1 MNGQPAPPPPATM
14 SSRTTAMPWWAWL
27 GVPLLAWAASR
38 AFVTAVGMIASLTFG
53 RAEVG
58 LDQAVSPVLGLFGS
72 WDTTWYLDI
81 ARRGYAFDVGQVG
94 EVFTNVAFFPLVP
107 LVMAGALAIGL
118 NPFWVA
124 VIAANGMFL
133 VALVALFNLTRDRFG
148 HDMAVRA
155 TWVLALAPP
164 AVAAS
169 MAYTEGLALGLAVLA
184 GYLAWKGRF
193 GWAGSVAAIAV
204 LTRPTGVLAV
214 VPVVMLAWY
223 AGDEGRRARLVRAV
237 LPAAVVM
244 AAFLGY
250 MQFRQGAW
258 SLPLQAQAAWGRG
271 QLGVGLLSLL
281 PADLGQALGGLFGG
295 DLIGSR
301 DLLGKETIAELSGL
315 SVGDWSAVLRDVA
328 FGVLY
333 VFLLARLWRRE
344 GGLRSP
350 WVLYAFLVLVI
361 PLSSGSVTSLA
372 RLGLLAYPL
381 AWPMAEWLGEGGPAR
396 RRWTVVAALVVI
408 ALMVA
413 QLATQ
418 SP

>member
-1 MNGQPAPPPPATM
+1 MPAWR
-14 SSRTTAMPWWAWL
+14 SRLTAMPWWAWL
-27 GVPLLAWAASR
+27 GVPLVAWLASR
-38 AFVTAVGMIASLTFG
+38 AFVTVLGVIASLSFG
-53 RAEVG
+53 RAEIG
-58 LDQAVSPVLGLFGS
+58 LDQAVPQALNLFGS

-94 EVFTNVAFFPLVP
+94 QVFTNVAFFPLVP
-107 LVMAGALAIGL
+107 MIMAAALALGL

-124 VIAANGMFL
+124 IIASNGMFL
-133 VALVALFNLTRDRFG
+133 VALVALYNLTKGRFG
-148 HDMAVRA
+148 PVMAMRA

-169 MAYTEGLALGLAVLA
+169 MAYTEGLALGLAALA
-184 GYLAWKGRF
+184 GYLAWKGHF

-214 VPVVMLAWY
+214 VPVLMLAFY
-223 AGDEGRRARLVRAV
+223 AGDEGRRARLVKAV
-237 LPAAVVM
+237 APAAVVM
-244 AAFLGY
+244 VAFLGY
-250 MQFRQGAW
+250 MQFRQGGW

-281 PADLGQALGGLFGG
+281 PADVGQALGGLFGG

-315 SVGDWSAVLRDVA
+315 SVGDWSAVVRDVL
-328 FGVLY
+328 FGIIY
-333 VFLLARLWRRE
+333 VFLLARLWRSE

-350 WVLYAFLVLVI
+350 WVLYAFLVLVV

-381 AWPMAEWLGEGGPAR
+381 AWPMAAWLGEGGPAR
-396 RRWTVVAALVVI
+396 RRWTLVAALVI
-408 ALMVA
+408 TALMVA
-413 QLATQ
+413 QLAGQ

>member
-1 MNGQPAPPPPATM
+1 MNGEPAQP
-14 SSRTTAMPWWAWL
+14 TTPWMNRLTSLPWWAWL
-27 GVPLLAWAASR
+27 GVPLVAWLASR
-38 AFVTAVGMIASLTFG
+38 LFVIGMGVISSLTFG
-53 RAEVG
+53 RAEIG
-58 LDQAVSPVLGLFGS
+58 LDQAVPSALGLFGS

-107 LVMAGALAIGL
+107 SVMWAALAIGL
-118 NPFWVA
+118 NPFWVTL
-124 VIAANGMFL
+124 VLGNGMFL
-133 VALVALFNLTRDRFG
+133 VALVALYNLTKARFG
-148 HDMAVRA
+148 QVMAVRA

-169 MAYTEGLALGLAVLA
+169 MAYTEGFAVGLAVLA
-184 GYLAWKGRF
+184 GYLAWKGHF
-193 GWAGSVAAIAV
+193 GWAGMVAAIDV
-204 LTRPTGVLAV
+204 LTRPTGALAV

-223 AGDEGRRARLVRAV
+223 AGSDGRRIRLVKAA

-244 AAFLGY
+244 LAFLGY

-281 PADLGQALGGLFGG
+281 PADLGRALGGLFGG

-301 DLLGKETIAELSGL
+301 DLLGKETIAELTGL
-315 SVGDWSAVLRDVA
+315 SVGDWSAVLRDVL
-328 FGVLY
+328 FGVIY

-350 WVLYAFLVLVI
+350 WVLYAFLVLVV

-396 RRWTVVAALVVI
+396 RRWTAVAALGLI

>member
-1 MNGQPAPPPPATM
+1 MNGEPAQP
-14 SSRTTAMPWWAWL
+14 TTPWMNRLTSLPWWAWL
-27 GVPLLAWAASR
+27 GVPLVAWLASR
-38 AFVTAVGMIASLTFG
+38 LFVIGMGVISSLTFG
-53 RAEVG
+53 RAEIG
-58 LDQAVSPVLGLFGS
+58 LDQAVPSALGLFGS

-107 LVMAGALAIGL
+107 SVMWAALAIGL
-118 NPFWVA
+118 NPFWVTL
-124 VIAANGMFL
+124 VLGNGMFL
-133 VALVALFNLTRDRFG
+133 VALVALYNLTKARFG
-148 HDMAVRA
+148 QVMAVRA

-169 MAYTEGLALGLAVLA
+169 MAYTEGFAVGLAVLA
-184 GYLAWKGRF
+184 GYLAWKGHF
-193 GWAGSVAAIAV
+193 GWAGMVAAIDV
-204 LTRPTGVLAV
+204 LTRPTGALAV

-223 AGDEGRRARLVRAV
+223 AGSDGRRIRLVKAA

-244 AAFLGY
+244 LAFLGY

-281 PADLGQALGGLFGG
+281 PADLGRALGGLFGG

-301 DLLGKETIAELSGL
+301 DLLGKETIAELTGL
-315 SVGDWSAVLRDVA
+315 SVGDWSAVLRDVL
-328 FGVLY
+328 FGVIY

-350 WVLYAFLVLVI
+350 WVLYAFLVLVV
-361 PLSSGSVTSLA
+361 PLSSGSVTSFA

-396 RRWTVVAALVVI
+396 RRWTAVAALGLI